1 MEESK
6 KSLRDIDLDILK
18 ALAITMVV
26 FFHNMQLDSESI
38 IDNALMM
45 FCK

>member
-26 FFHNMQLDSESI
+26 FFI
-38 IDNALMM
+38 ICNLIPRALLTMH
-45 FCK
+45 